1 MAAPARQRFVAPK
14 DGVVTLET
22 DFYRDSL
29 VADGLGLCRFCLAL
43 QMLTSEYSPFSTQ
56 PHPLPL
62 LATVLVRPLSTSSG
76 LVDQFV
82 CLESNGLSADHA
94 AVVISEVLRQST
106 SLTSTPPLRPSTS
119 WNINRSPSLWYLVT
133 S

>member
-1 MAAPARQRFVAPK
+1 MAAPARQRLVAAK
-14 DGVVTLET
+14 DGVVTLQT
-22 DFYRDSL
+22 DFYRNSI
-29 VADGLGLCRFCLAL
+29 AEDGRGLCWFCLAL
-43 QMLTSEYSPFSTQ
+43 QMLTSLGSPFSAH
-56 PHPLPL
+56 PHPLSL
-62 LATVLVRPLSTSSG
+62 IATDLVRPLGTSSD

-82 CLESNGLSADHA
+82 CLESNGFSADRA

-106 SLTSTPPLRPSTS
+106 SLTSTPPLRPRTS